1 MDNASAREMTP
12 RGAGLGRAARRTP
25 RYLAAVAAAASISLA
40 VAGCSASGEEAAV
53 EKTTIRFT
61 YATGDETWNTVV
73 SALVDEFNAQSE
85 STVVELDPLPAGT
98 DYATA
103 LKTLDATDN
112 WPAVIDMRDTVTYID
127 AGKLAPLPESV
138 TELLNDEVYGPA
150 ADGNVY
156 TVPLSALN
164 GEIGLN
170 IIYDKDYFEEND
182 LEVPQTYDDF
192 IDLLAEIKA
201 NGDVPLAT
209 AAAEVWPSDQL
220 WKPLAA
226 PVFAEYGDDGGFWNA
241 VAAGEASV
249 ADLREPLEQLK
260 QITDEYVLQGWQST
274 ADAQT
279 TTLLVNHQ
287 AIMATSSAGIGRL
300 NDINK
305 VDPDFNAGLFVIPD
319 EKGNIDVLK
328 NSVNG
333 DTASGMAISAQAEED
348 GAEYDSAVE
357 FLEYYFSVD
366 AANLIEKNGMIAPNI
381 KKADEIK
388 RNTSIPGAADYFEL
402 LENPNLVWYEN
413 DPKLTAFSSFNTFF
427 RQARIELQDGQTT
440 IDQAI
445 EKSQLE
451 FDKVAAQG

>member
-1 MDNASAREMTP
+1 MST
-12 RGAGLGRAARRTP
+12 
-25 RYLAAVAAAASISLA
+25 
-40 VAGCSASGEEAAV
+40 CS
-53 EKTTIRFT
+53 R
-61 YATGDETWNTVV
+61 
-73 SALVDEFNAQSE
+73 
-85 STVVELDPLPAGT
+85 
-98 DYATA
+98 
-103 LKTLDATDN
+103 
-112 WPAVIDMRDTVTYID
+112 
-127 AGKLAPLPESV
+127 
-138 TELLNDEVYGPA
+138 
-150 ADGNVY
+150 
-156 TVPLSALN
+156 
-164 GEIGLN
+164 
-170 IIYDKDYFEEND
+170 
-182 LEVPQTYDDF
+182 
-192 IDLLAEIKA
+192 
-201 NGDVPLAT
+201 
-209 AAAEVWPSDQL
+209 
-220 WKPLAA
+220 
-226 PVFAEYGDDGGFWNA
+226 
-241 VAAGEASV
+241 
-249 ADLREPLEQLK
+249 
-260 QITDEYVLQGWQST
+260 GWQST

-287 AIMATSSAGIGRL
+287 AVMATSSAGIGRL

-319 EKGNIDVLK
+319 EEGNIDVLK

-402 LENPNLVWYEN
+402 LENPKLVWYEN

-445 EKSQLE
+445 EKSQAE

>member
-1 MDNASAREMTP
+1 MENASAREMTP
-12 RGAGLGRAARRTP
+12 RGAGVGTASRRSP
-25 RYLAAVAAAASISLA
+25 RRLAAVAAAASISLA
-40 VAGCSASGEEAAV
+40 LAGCSASGEEAAAD
-53 EKTTIRFT
+53 KTTIRFT

-112 WPAVIDMRDTVTYID
+112 WPAVIDMRDTVTYIN

-170 IIYDKDYFEEND
+170 IIYDKDYFDENG
-182 LEVPQTYDDF
+182 LEVPETYDDF

-226 PVFAEYGDDGGFWNA
+226 PVFAEYSDDGGFWNA

-319 EKGNIDVLK
+319 ETGNIDVQK

-366 AANLIEKNGMIAPNI
+366 AANLIEENGMIAPNI

-402 LENPNLVWYEN
+402 LENPNLMWYEN

-445 EKSQLE
+445 EKSQVE

>member
-1 MDNASAREMTP
+1 MENARAREMT
-12 RGAGLGRAARRTP
+12 RRAAGIGTASRRSP
-25 RYLAAVAAAASISLA
+25 RPLAAVAAAASIALA
-40 VAGCSASGEEAAV
+40 LAGCSTSGEEAAAD
-53 EKTTIRFT
+53 KTTIRFT

-73 SALVDEFNAQSE
+73 SALVDDFNAQSE
-85 STVVELDPLPAGT
+85 TTVVELDPLPAGT

-112 WPAVIDMRDTVTYID
+112 WPAVIDMRDTVTYIN

-170 IIYDKDYFEEND
+170 IIYDKDYFEDND
-182 LEVPQTYDDF
+182 LEVPENYDDF
-192 IDLLAEIKA
+192 IDLLADIKA

-220 WKPLAA
+220 WKQLAA
-226 PVFAEYGDDGGFWNA
+226 PVFAQYADDGGFWNA

-249 ADLREPLEQLK
+249 ADLREPLERLK

-319 EKGNIDVLK
+319 DEGDIDVLK

-381 KKADEIK
+381 KKADEVK
-388 RNTSIPGAADYFEL
+388 RNTSIPGAADYFDL
-402 LENPNLVWYEN
+402 LENPKLVWYEN

-427 RQARIELQDGQTT
+427 RQARIEMQDGQTT

-445 EKSQLE
+445 EKSQAE